1 MEPTKV
7 TATELRL
14 KTRDLVERV
23 RFKGEHVLIEN
34 FGRPMVV
41 IISFEDY
48 MQVKDSLTSLHSSEM
63 TPPRRNGQE
72 AVSKR
77 RRSNPDKASR

>member
-23 RFKGEHVLIEN
+23 RFKGEHMLIEN

-48 MQVKDSLTSLHSSEM
+48 IQVKDSLTSLHEPEAPA
-63 TPPRRNGQE
+63 TRRNGHTPP
-72 AVSKR
+72 AKR
-77 RRSNPDKASR
+77 RRHNPEKVSE

>member
-23 RFKGEHVLIEN
+23 RFKGEHLLIEN
-34 FGRPMVV
+34 FGHPMVV

-48 MQVKDSLTSLHSSEM
+48 MRVKDSLTSLHE
-63 TPPRRNGQE
+63 PEAIPLRQNGQTVG
-72 AVSKR
+72 AKR
-77 RRSNPDKASR
+77 RRAKPERVSG

>member
-1 MEPTKV
+1 MEPIKV

-23 RFKGEHVLIEN
+23 RFKGEHLLIEN
-34 FGRPMVV
+34 VGRPMGV

-48 MQVKDSLTSLHSSEM
+48 MQVKDSLTSLHESEA
-63 TPPRRNGQE
+63 TPIRRNGQG
-72 AVSKR
+72 VGPKR
-77 RRSNPDKASR
+77 RRTKLEQIPH